1 MSLSPLHSEGARQA
15 GSGSRE
21 LPCSLDPG
29 CTILGNTQGLRIPC
43 VLTVGR
49 PLVLDSWVCRSRLS
63 HVAEL
68 PGGQPAARN
77 ATSALALCSRGQ
89 TCLRRSEW
97 GHRGCRAL
105 SIPLPPPWSPW
116 AFGGAPQ
123 GSVPT
128 SDSNPDLRYTM
139 DLVLILYPWLLHSMY
154 QWYQQ
159 SKGSPGRGRALPQ
172 MLSKFGM

>member
-1 MSLSPLHSEGARQA
+1 MSLSPLHSERARQA

-29 CTILGNTQGLRIPC
+29 CTILGNTQGLCIPC
-43 VLTVGR
+43 VLTVVR
-49 PLVLDSWVCRSRLS
+49 PLVLDSWVYRSRLS

-68 PGGQPAARN
+68 SGGHPAARN

-105 SIPLPPPWSPW
+105 SIPLPLPPEPLGIWWRPSGLSPH
-116 AFGGAPQ
+116 
-123 GSVPT
+123 
-128 SDSNPDLRYTM
+128 L
-139 DLVLILYPWLLHSMY
+139 
-154 QWYQQ
+154 
-159 SKGSPGRGRALPQ
+159 
-172 MLSKFGM
+172 